1 MREIRA
7 KKEKWLQTPTKNEQI
22 HGSLKIFSY
31 LCSAFEKDART
42 SRSTRSMRG
51 EYQRRERYGPDI
63 LRWATEGKR
72 SGHRKTDGMHCKLS
86 PRLKNRLAE
95 ALIAALTAFITA
107 LTMVSCMGF
116 IPAL

>member
-1 MREIRA
+1 MVVSGFFRNFAVHLRKMHA
-7 KKEKWLQTPTKNEQI
+7 Q
-22 HGSLKIFSY
+22 
-31 LCSAFEKDART
+31 AD
-42 SRSTRSMRG
+42 STRSMRG

-86 PRLKNRLAE
+86 PHLKNRLAE
-95 ALIAALTAFITA
+95 ALIAALTAFVTA

-116 IPAL
+116 IPAF